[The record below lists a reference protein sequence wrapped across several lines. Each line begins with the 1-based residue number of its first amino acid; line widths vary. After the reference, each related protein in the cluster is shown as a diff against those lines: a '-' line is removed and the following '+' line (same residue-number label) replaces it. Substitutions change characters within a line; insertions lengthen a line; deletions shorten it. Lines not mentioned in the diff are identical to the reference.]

1 MSSTDFL
8 NRKFLRLALA
18 LMAASSVS
26 LSACSKT
33 PEGGNNPKQTLTD
46 YISTS
51 FSVREVSD
59 REKLNAYLT
68 GGAKN
73 RLVSWSEDQFRQAFV
88 DTKREFVKLAIREI
102 KSVSPD
108 RTDITYE
115 LTYIDQG
122 RGPDARVTTK
132 RMCEMALDNGKWLI
146 REVKN
151 IKELIEYKNEVTIVY

>member
-1 MSSTDFL
+1 MSAPKL
-8 NRKFLRLALA
+8 NRCFLILVAALSLAFG
-18 LMAASSVS
+18 
-26 LSACSKT
+26 ACTRDQKN
-33 PEGGNNPKQTLTD
+33 ENDPKQRLTD

-51 FSVREVSD
+51 FSVRDVSD
-59 REKLNAYLT
+59 RQKLESYLT

-73 RLVSWSEDQFRQAFV
+73 RLVAWSEEQFRQAFV
-88 DTKREFVKLAIREI
+88 ENKREKVKLAIREV
-102 KSVSPD
+102 KPVNPN

-132 RMCEMALDNGKWLI
+132 RMCEMSLEGGKWFI

-151 IKELIEYKNEVTIVY
+151 IKELIEYKNEISIVY

>member
-1 MSSTDFL
+1 MSALKSKCSFL
-8 NRKFLRLALA
+8 VFAAALA
-18 LMAASSVS
+18 LTVAG
-26 LSACSKT
+26 CTREEKN
-33 PEGGNNPKQTLTD
+33 ENDPKQRLTD

-51 FSVREVSD
+51 FSIREVSD
-59 REKLNAYLT
+59 RQKLESYLT

-73 RLVSWSEDQFRQAFV
+73 RLVAWSEEQFRQAFV
-88 DTKREFVKLAIREI
+88 ENKREKVKLAIREV
-102 KSVSPD
+102 KPVTAN

-132 RMCEMALDNGKWLI
+132 RMCEMSLEGGKWFI

-151 IKELIEYKNEVTIVY
+151 IKELIEYKNEISIVY